1 EGGARL
7 HHPACGGGRRARP
20 GRWSVLLV
28 QAPADATVPPMLRRC
43 PDRSRASTRVAPLLL
58 LFTLGC
64 DRSPQRAPAEPLSA
78 GSDDV
83 SGRDVSGR
91 PGAPPAER
99 APQDASAAAQARDV
113 AAPNVE
119 CPPWTELGP
128 YLAVRFEGQA
138 RDRKST
144 RLNSS

>member
-1 EGGARL
+1 E
-7 HHPACGGGRRARP
+7 
-20 GRWSVLLV
+20 
-28 QAPADATVPPMLRRC
+28 APADATVPPMLRRC
-43 PDRSRASTRVAPLLL
+43 PDRSRATSRVAPLLL

-128 YLAVRFEGQA
+128 HLAGRFEGQA
-138 RDRKST
+138 RTWPAVDGVPIRPARTPEPPHVVPLPGPASA
-144 RLNSS
+144 